1 MWAGAGRT
9 TVRRV
14 PSRVWPGC
22 RELRMGTTAQL
33 SSPMAAHM
41 SPAVSARLIASLFS
55 ALPKGMGLVLAL

>member
-1 MWAGAGRT
+1 MQAGEGRT

-22 RELRMGTTAQL
+22 RELSTGTTAQL
-33 SSPMAAHM
+33 SSPMAVHM

-55 ALPKGMGLVLAL
+55 SLPNGMGLVLAL